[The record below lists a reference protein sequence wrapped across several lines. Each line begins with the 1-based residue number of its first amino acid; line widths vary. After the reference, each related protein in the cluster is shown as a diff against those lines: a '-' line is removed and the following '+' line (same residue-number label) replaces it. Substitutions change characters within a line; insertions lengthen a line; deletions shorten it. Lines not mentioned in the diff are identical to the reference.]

1 VIDVSVKN
9 EFGITNPK
17 APFILLQKMLDK
29 TNIETSKRGDM
40 KWIYKN
46 VDQLFL
52 TKKDINAA
60 RKLLINV
67 MFIKE

>member
-1 VIDVSVKN
+1 MSVKN
-9 EFGITNPK
+9 EYSITNPE

-29 TNIETSKRGDM
+29 TNIESGRRGDM

-46 VDQLFL
+46 IDQIFL

-60 RKLLINV
+60 QKLLINV
-67 MFIKE
+67 MFIVEKD

>member
-1 VIDVSVKN
+1 MAIKG

-29 TNIETSKRGDM
+29 TNIESGRRGDM
-40 KWIYKN
+40 KWICN
-46 VDQLFL
+46 NIDELFL

-67 MFIKE
+67 MFIVEKD

>member
-1 VIDVSVKN
+1 MAIKG

-29 TNIETSKRGDM
+29 TNIESNRRGDM
-40 KWIYKN
+40 KWICN
-46 VDQLFL
+46 NIDELFL

-60 RKLLINV
+60 RKLLIDV
-67 MFIKE
+67 MFVVEKD